1 MAKNVEG
8 VVETNDIKYD
18 KETIVK
24 SKKYR
29 DRKDL
34 LMVLLEDE
42 VFYSEEEIKNIIEE
56 FMKGVIE

>member
-1 MAKNVEG
+1 MAKNEEG

-42 VFYSEEEIKNIIEE
+42 VLYSEEEIKNIIEE